1 MRLIK
6 DVPVITGGLRA
17 EKLRPTVFSFN
28 IHHLAIALASF
39 TIVFY
44 EVLVTRILSV
54 VLWYHWAFLSISL
67 AMLGI
72 GAPGVWFSVY
82 RARCRLLPVSLYA
95 AAILLPASVVVL
107 VNFGASF
114 GVYSALVCMCAIV
127 LPMFALGVAICILL
141 IEAKGVS
148 IARMYG
154 ADLIGASLAALL
166 IIPALDTIATPQL
179 GVIIGGLPLFAGWLL
194 SVKAKKLSTTV
205 LIPAAIGIALCLVAL
220 AGPLQLKRTKAYDER
235 QLKPLL
241 EKWTHTARLVFFEG
255 LTFWDPDAGFGW
267 GMGKNAPKVRIDQM
281 WMEQDGSAGTPL
293 TRFNGDLETVSY
305 LNFDVTSIPFQ
316 LASPNSVA
324 IIGAGGGRDILS
336 ALLSGARRIDAI
348 EMNHHIVDI
357 ISDRFR
363 TFSGN
368 IYHRKGVHAVV
379 SEGRSFLTRSR
390 DVYDVIQIS
399 LIDSWAA
406 TAAGAFSLTENNLY
420 TIEAY
425 KLYWSRL
432 SERGLISTS
441 RWMKG
446 WLGMEL
452 VRLIRLSYDALV
464 RIGVARPDDHIAV
477 VGAGAVG
484 TVLLSKVPFKA
495 ERIARLQ
502 EICQER
508 GFELFYP
515 KQTADPSFPP
525 GVLGVVQKQLSGRQQ
540 TGLDLSSP
548 TDDRPFFFQ
557 MLKVFSPQSR
567 TTALAAG
574 FNGEATFALQVL
586 MVVLIVL
593 TVAVFFLPFVL
604 ARGMKRSQDFW
615 RGTFFFASIGL
626 AFMLVEVPWL
636 QRFILFL
643 GHPSVATTVVLGSIL
658 LGAGVGSM
666 ASARFGL
673 SRLQLLGWSVT
684 LLLVGANLFIPTLF
698 NLGLGLALFIRIIFA
713 IAFVMP
719 FGVMMGMY
727 LPLGMVRF
735 GDQNKAWFWAINGAC
750 SVVASVLSLAF
761 AMAFGFSAVAWIGVS
776 LYLVAWLLIRS

>member
-1 MRLIK
+1 MAF
-6 DVPVITGGLRA
+6 P
-17 EKLRPTVFSFN
+17 FN

-72 GAPGVWFSVY
+72 GAPGVWFSIY
-82 RARCRLLPVSLYA
+82 RARSELLPISLYS
-95 AAILLPASVVVL
+95 AAILLPSSVVVL
-107 VNFGASF
+107 VNFGANF
-114 GVYSALVCMCAIV
+114 GVYSALVCMFAIA
-127 LPMFALGVAICILL
+127 LPMLALGVAICILL
-141 IEAKGVS
+141 IEAPGVS

-154 ADLIGASLAALL
+154 ADLVGASLAALL
-166 IIPALDTIATPQL
+166 IIPALDTIATPRL
-179 GVIIGGLPLFAGWLL
+179 GVIAGAFPLLAGWLL
-194 SVKAKKLSTTV
+194 FIKDRRIRTTV
-205 LIPAAIGIALCLVAL
+205 WIPAAIGIALCLVAF
-220 AGPLQLKRTKAYDER
+220 AGPLHLKRTKSYDESEM
-235 QLKPLL
+235 KPLL
-241 EKWTHTARLVFFEG
+241 EKWTHTARLVFFDG
-255 LTFWDPDAGFGW
+255 LTFGDQYAAFGW
-267 GMGKNAPKVRIDQM
+267 GLGTRAPKTSIEQI
-281 WMEQDGSAGTPL
+281 WMEQDGSAGTPI
-293 TRFNGDLETVSY
+293 TRFNGDLDSLFF

-316 LASPNSVA
+316 LASPKSVA
-324 IIGAGGGRDILS
+324 IVGAGGGRDVLS

-348 EMNHHIVDI
+348 EMNRHIVGI
-357 ISDRFR
+357 VSDRFR
-363 TFSGN
+363 KFSGD
-368 IYHRKGVHAVV
+368 IYHREGVRAVV

-390 DVYDVIQIS
+390 NAYDVIQIS

-425 KLYWSRL
+425 QLYWERL
-432 SERGLISTS
+432 TEHGMISTS

-446 WLGMEL
+446 WLGMEI

-464 RIGVARPDDHIAV
+464 RIGVANPDDHVAI
-477 VGAGAVG
+477 VGAGSVG
-484 TVLLSKVPFKA
+484 TVLLSKAPFDS

-508 GFELFYP
+508 GFELYYP
-515 KQTADPSFPP
+515 KQEQVADPSAA
-525 GVLGVVQKQLSGRQQ
+525 GVLGIVQEQLSGRKQ

-548 TDDRPFFFQ
+548 TDNRPFFFQ

-567 TTALAAG
+567 RTALAMG

-586 MVVLIVL
+586 MLVLIVL
-593 TVAVFFLPFVL
+593 TVVVFFLPFVL
-604 ARGMKRSQDFW
+604 ARGMRRSPGFW

-643 GHPSVATTVVLGSIL
+643 GHPSIATTVVLGSIL
-658 LGAGVGSM
+658 LGAGAGSM

-673 SRLQLLGWSVT
+673 SRLQPWGWSVA
-684 LLLVGANLFIPTLF
+684 LLLVVANLTIPILF
-698 NLGLGLALFIRIIFA
+698 DLGLGLAFFIRIILA
-713 IAFVMP
+713 IAFVLP
-719 FGVMMGMY
+719 FGLMMGMF

-750 SVVASVLSLAF
+750 SVVASVMSLSF
-761 AMAFGFSAVAWIGVS
+761 AMAFGFSVVAWIGVA
-776 LYLVAWLLIRS
+776 LYFVAWLLIRQPC

>member
-1 MRLIK
+1 M
-6 DVPVITGGLRA
+6 
-17 EKLRPTVFSFN
+17 FSFN
-28 IHHLAIALASF
+28 IQHLAIALASF
-39 TIVFY
+39 TLVFY

-82 RARCRLLPVSLYA
+82 RARANLLPASLYS

-107 VNFGASF
+107 VNFGASL
-114 GVYSALVCMCAIV
+114 GVYSALLCMCAIL
-127 LPMFALGVAICILL
+127 LPMLAIGVAVCILL

-166 IIPALDTIATPQL
+166 IIPALDTIATPRL
-179 GVIIGGLPLFAGWLL
+179 GVVVGALPLLAGWWLA
-194 SVKAKKLSTTV
+194 VKDRKPRTTV
-205 LIPAAIGIALCLVAL
+205 WIPLAIGVALGSVAL

-255 LTFWDPDAGFGW
+255 LTFWEPNIGFGW
-267 GMGKNAPKVRIDQM
+267 GMGTKAPKVHIDQM
-281 WMEQDGSAGTPL
+281 WMEQDGSAGTPV
-293 TRFNGDLETVSY
+293 TRFNGDLNSVSY
-305 LNFDVTSIPFQ
+305 LNYDVTSIPFQ

-336 ALLSGARRIDAI
+336 ALLSGARQIDAI
-348 EMNHHIVDI
+348 EMNHNIVDI
-357 ISDRFR
+357 ISNRFGE
-363 TFSGN
+363 FSGD
-368 IYHRKGVHAVV
+368 IYHRKGVRAVI

-390 DVYDVIQIS
+390 KTYDVIQIS

-420 TIEAY
+420 TLEAY
-425 KLYWSRL
+425 QLYWNRL

-446 WLGMEL
+446 WLGMEIF
-452 VRLIRLSYDALV
+452 RLIRLSYDALV
-464 RIGVARPDDHIAV
+464 RIGVAKPDDHMAV
-477 VGAGAVG
+477 VSAGAVG
-484 TVLLSKVPFKA
+484 TVLVSKAPIKA
-495 ERIARLQ
+495 GRLARLQ
-502 EICQER
+502 AICQQR
-508 GFELFYP
+508 GFDLFYP
-515 KQTADPSFPP
+515 KQSADRSSPP
-525 GVLGVVQKQLSGRQQ
+525 GVLDIVQEQLSGRMQA
-540 TGLDLSSP
+540 GLDLSAP

-567 TTALAAG
+567 RTALIAG

-586 MVVLIVL
+586 MIGLIVL
-593 TVAVFFLPFVL
+593 TVVVFFLPFIL
-604 ARGMKRSQDFW
+604 ARAMERGPDFW
-615 RGTFFFASIGL
+615 RGTFYFASIGL

-673 SRLQLLGWSVT
+673 SRLQLFGWSVA
-684 LLLVGANLFIPTLF
+684 LLLVGANLSIPMLF
-698 NLGLGLALFIRIIFA
+698 NLGLGLALLVRVLLA
-713 IAFVMP
+713 VAFLLP

-750 SVVASVLSLAF
+750 SVFASVMSLAF
-761 AMAFGFSAVAWIGVS
+761 AMAFGFMAVAWIGVL
-776 LYLVAWLLIRS
+776 LYFAGWLLIRS